1 MSQHTPA
8 LPAETLQGYESAR
21 RSAALFDRTAVGW
34 IVVSGKDRA
43 SYLHGLLTND
53 IAILKPGEG
62 CYAAYLTPQGRMI
75 ADLWVFELGDVI
87 LLELPRDVKDV
98 VLQKLDQFVFTE
110 DVQLGDVSDAFG
122 GVAIVGP
129 TATAAVARLTGPN
142 VDAIEAVP
150 NPGALRTTFRGEPAI
165 VLRTPDMGVPG
176 FEVLAGREQIDALRT
191 ALGDAGVVSIDA
203 AIAETVRI
211 EAGVPRFHK
220 DMDEETIPLEAG
232 IESRAISLTKGCYV
246 GQEVIIRVL
255 HRGHGRVARKLVGL
269 SIDGPSAPAEGAAVQ
284 SGGRAIGHVT
294 SSTWSPALNQPIALA
309 YVHRDFVEPG
319 TSVTVDGR
327 EARVAPL
334 PFVNA

>member
-1 MSQHTPA
+1 MTQHTPA
-8 LPAETLQGYESAR
+8 VSAETLQGYEAAR
-21 RSAALFDRTAVGW
+21 RTAASFDRTAVGW
-34 IVVSGKDRA
+34 IVVSGTDRA

-53 IAILKPGEG
+53 IATLKPGEG

-87 LLELPRDVKDV
+87 LLELPSEVKDL

-110 DVQLGDVSDAFG
+110 DVQLGDVSDTFG
-122 GVAIVGP
+122 GVAVIGP
-129 TATAAVARLTGPN
+129 ASVAAVARLTGAS
-142 VDAIEAVP
+142 VDAIGSLP
-150 NPGALRTTFRGEPAI
+150 NPGALRVAYRGEPA
-165 VLRTPDMGVPG
+165 VVVRTSDMGVPG
-176 FEVLAGREQIDALRT
+176 FELLTGREQIERLREALR
-191 ALGDAGVVSIDA
+191 DAGVVPIDA
-203 AIAETVRI
+203 ATAETLRI

-269 SIDGPSAPAEGAAVQ
+269 SIDGPPAPDAGAVVQ
-284 SGGRAIGHVT
+284 GGGREIGRVT
-294 SSTWSPALNQPIALA
+294 SSAWSPALHQPIALA

-327 EARVAPL
+327 DARVSAL
-334 PFVNA
+334 PFVPS